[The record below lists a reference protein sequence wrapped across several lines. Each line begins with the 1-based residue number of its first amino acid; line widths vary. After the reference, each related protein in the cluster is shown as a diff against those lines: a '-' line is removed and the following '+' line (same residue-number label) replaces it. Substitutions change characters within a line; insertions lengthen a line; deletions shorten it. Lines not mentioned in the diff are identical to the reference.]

1 MKISYVMIVL
11 NGMPFIEAS
20 LKSIYDSAYEI
31 IIVEGAVKQC
41 MFAANPDG
49 SSKDGTVEF
58 IKAFPDPKKKIKLIQ
73 GIWPEKCEMQNKAV
87 KIATGDYI
95 WLVDSD
101 EVYKKK
107 DIEVIIGMLD
117 ADPTITQINFSLF
130 HFWKGFEYVLSSPI
144 LKSHPGFFRVFKL
157 DKPCYFTTHRPP
169 TFLLQRYKKT
179 TYQMNR
185 VENSVMVKKG
195 IFIYHYSYVSDSQ
208 VKQKVELYK
217 KYGWDKFWKMDL
229 DDWFNNCYLKWTV
242 ANRETVEAKYPVW
255 TGDKRSRTELFL
267 GVHPDSILERSWKI

>member
-41 MFAANPDG
+41 MFAANADG

-58 IKAFPDPKKKIKLIQ
+58 IKAFPDPGKKVKLIQ

-117 ADPTITQINFSLF
+117 VDPTIT
-130 HFWKGFEYVLSSPI
+130 
-144 LKSHPGFFRVFKL
+144 
-157 DKPCYFTTHRPP
+157 
-169 TFLLQRYKKT
+169 
-179 TYQMNR
+179 
-185 VENSVMVKKG
+185 
-195 IFIYHYSYVSDSQ
+195 
-208 VKQKVELYK
+208 
-217 KYGWDKFWKMDL
+217 
-229 DDWFNNCYLKWTV
+229 
-242 ANRETVEAKYPVW
+242 
-255 TGDKRSRTELFL
+255 
-267 GVHPDSILERSWKI
+267 